1 MREVFQR
8 KISESNQDV
17 FCGVDLVS
25 CLMNNSREI
34 SLTLILCLG
43 NEDVPPKE

>member
-8 KISESNQDV
+8 KINESNQDV

-25 CLMNNSREI
+25 CLMNMSREI
-34 SLTLILCLG
+34 SLTLIPCSG
-43 NEDVPPKE
+43 NEGVPP